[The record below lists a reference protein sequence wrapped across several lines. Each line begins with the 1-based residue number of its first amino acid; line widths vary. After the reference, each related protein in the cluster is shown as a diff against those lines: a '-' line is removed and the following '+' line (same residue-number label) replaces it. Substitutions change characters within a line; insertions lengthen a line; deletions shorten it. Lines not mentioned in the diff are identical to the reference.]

1 MTRDEYE
8 ARRRRIEAEL
18 QAGMELLQASAQAQL
33 RALEMVWMS
42 ASGEPATTPAPS
54 SRQPATPAPPPKPP
68 DGPVHRRLAQ
78 VRADVAAALPRLPGT
93 FDRNHVRE
101 AIGYE
106 PNRVAL
112 FRVLNDLV
120 AEGALGIEMRGGGQ
134 RPTTYRRNTPRASGN
149 TPET

>member
-8 ARRRRIEAEL
+8 ARKRRIEAEL
-18 QAGMELLQASAQAQL
+18 QAGVKLLQSSAQAQL

-42 ASGEPATTPAPS
+42 ASGEPATTSAPS
-54 SRQPATPAPPPKPP
+54 SRQTEAAPARTSRPA
-68 DGPVHRRLAQ
+68 RRSLAQ
-78 VRADVAAALPRLPGT
+78 VYADLSAALPLLPEL

-106 PNRVAL
+106 PDRVAL

-120 AEGALGIEMRGGGQ
+120 AEETLGVEVRGGGQ
-134 RPTTYRRNTPRASGN
+134 RPTTYRRNATNAS
-149 TPET
+149 

>member
-8 ARRRRIEAEL
+8 SRKRRIEAEL
-18 QAGMELLQASAQAQL
+18 QSAVELLQASAQAQL

-42 ASGEPATTPAPS
+42 SSGEPAMTSAPS
-54 SRQPATPAPPPKPP
+54 YRQPAAPPAPTRPS
-68 DGPVHRRLAQ
+68 RRSLAQ
-78 VRADVAAALPRLPGT
+78 VYADVSAALPRLPEL

-106 PNRVAL
+106 PDRVAL

-120 AEGALGIEMRGGGQ
+120 AEKTLSVQVRGGGQ
-134 RPTTYRRNTPRASGN
+134 RPTTYLRNTTNAS
-149 TPET
+149 